1 MCSVLNVGSL
11 NIDHVYRVDHLA
23 QPGETVASTAYE
35 VFAGGKGA
43 NQSAALACAGARVYH
58 CGRVG
63 AEGRWLVRELE
74 ERGVE
79 VAHITTDEKT
89 PGGHAIIQVDAGGE
103 NSIVLFPGCNHSI
116 DKDQIDAV
124 LEHFDPGDFLLLQ
137 NEISEIPYIMEEAD
151 TRGLRICFNPAP
163 ASGRVLEYPL
173 HLVNLLFVNRSEASI
188 LSGVG
193 EEEEKATTERIIHGL
208 RSKLTRADLVLTLG
222 SEGAVFIPEQE
233 QAEPIIVE
241 PVPVDR
247 VVDSTGAGDTFIGYF
262 VASLSRGDTTA
273 EALELAAAAAALSVT
288 RAGAMSS
295 IPTAVET
302 EVWRRSHASRNR

>member
-1 MCSVLNVGSL
+1 MYSVLNVGSL
-11 NIDHVYRVDHLA
+11 NIDHVYQVDHLA
-23 QPGETVASTAYE
+23 RPGETVASSAYE

-63 AEGRWLVRELE
+63 VEGGWLVRELE

-79 VAHITTDEKT
+79 VAHVITDEKT

-124 LEHFDPGDFLLLQ
+124 LEQFEPGDFLLLQ
-137 NEISEIPYIMEEAD
+137 NEIREIPYLMQEAEK
-151 TRGLRICFNPAP
+151 RGLRICFNPAP
-163 ASGRVLEYPL
+163 ATRRVLEYPL
-173 HLVNLLFVNRSEASI
+173 HLVSLLFVNRSEAAI

-193 EEEEKATTERIIHGL
+193 EEMATLEQIIHGL
-208 RSKLTRADLVLTLG
+208 RSNLAQADLVLTLG
-222 SEGAVFIPEQE
+222 SEGAMFIPEE
-233 QAEPIIVE
+233 AEPTMVE
-241 PVPVDR
+241 PVSVDR
-247 VVDSTGAGDTFIGYF
+247 VVASTGAGDTFIGYF
-262 VASLSRGDTTA
+262 VASLSRGDTTV
-273 EALELAAAAAALSVT
+273 EALQLAAAAAALSVT

-295 IPTAVET
+295 IPTAAET
-302 EVWRRSHASRNR
+302 EAWRKSHVSRHR